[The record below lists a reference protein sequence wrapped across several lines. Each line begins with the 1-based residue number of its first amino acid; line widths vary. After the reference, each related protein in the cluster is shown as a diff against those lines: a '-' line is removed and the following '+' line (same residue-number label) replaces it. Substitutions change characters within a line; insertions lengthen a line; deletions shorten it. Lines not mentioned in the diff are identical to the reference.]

1 MKSRTYG
8 HQDLRPLTQYLN
20 CLKTFRN
27 MKQID
32 LYPLGYII
40 EAETFHIFRLNT
52 NLISILTYLLHID
65 NLTYSCTKYAKLN
78 EN

>member
-1 MKSRTYG
+1 MKSRTCD

-27 MKQID
+27 MKQIA

-40 EAETFHIFRLNT
+40 EAETFHIFRL
-52 NLISILTYLLHID
+52 ILLHID
-65 NLTYSCTKYAKLN
+65 NHTYSCTKYAELN
-78 EN
+78 EK

>member
-40 EAETFHIFRLNT
+40 EAETFHMFRLNT
-52 NLISILTYLLHID
+52 NLISEAFLVAVYAGNAWTQVLTGY
-65 NLTYSCTKYAKLN
+65 
-78 EN
+78 

>member
-1 MKSRTYG
+1 
-8 HQDLRPLTQYLN
+8 
-20 CLKTFRN
+20 

-40 EAETFHIFRLNT
+40 EAETFHMFRLNT
-52 NLISILTYLLHID
+52 NLISILILHID
-65 NLTYSCTKYAKLN
+65 NLAYSYTKYAELN